1 MAGKLVTWLTLT
13 VAALTAAIALGAFT
27 LSYDALYAIGLA
39 YGVKAS
45 IAWLWPLLIDL
56 PLIVFTL
63 AMLTAQLTR
72 QSVKLWAGLV
82 MLYTLAT
89 IAFNIAHA
97 QQTALGWLV
106 AIVAP
111 VGLLLSTEAL
121 RHLARGTIERQA
133 IVISLQELTQQAAH
147 KAQEVDALAKQA
159 GALALQV
166 DALKADKAALNFR
179 ENTPKINTD
188 LDTLNAAR
196 LDAKTERLNTLLA
209 HLVANPQASLTE
221 AAQVVSVSRQ
231 TVGAYVNELTQ
242 AGKLHRNG
250 NGWEVGR

>member
-1 MAGKLVTWLTLT
+1 MAAKLVTWLTLT
-13 VAALTAAIALGAFT
+13 VAALTTAIAIGAFT

-63 AMLTAQLTR
+63 AMLVAQLTR
-72 QSVKLWAGLV
+72 QSIKLWAGLV

-97 QQTALGWLV
+97 QQSALGWLV

-133 IVISLQELTQQAAH
+133 AVITLQELTHEVNTRRAELDTLTRQAA
-147 KAQEVDALAKQA
+147 ALTA
-159 GALALQV
+159 QV
-166 DALKADKAALNFR
+166 DTLKADKTALNFR
-179 ENTPKINTD
+179 ENIPKANTQV
-188 LDTLNAAR
+188 DTLNAAR
-196 LDAKTERLNTLLA
+196 IDARQQRLNALLA
-209 HLVANPQASLTE
+209 HLAENPQANLTD
-221 AAQVVSVSRQ
+221 AAPVVGVSRQ
-231 TVGAYVNELTQ
+231 TVGAYVTELTE

-250 NGWEVGR
+250 NGWQVKQ

>member
-1 MAGKLVTWLTLT
+1 MADKLVTWLTLT
-13 VAALTAAIALGAFT
+13 VAALTGAIALGAFT

-45 IAWLWPLLIDL
+45 IGWLWPL
-56 PLIVFTL
+56 LIVFTL

-89 IAFNIAHA
+89 IAFNLAHA

-133 IVISLQELTQQAAH
+133 IVITLQELTAQATH
-147 KAQEVDALAKQA
+147 KAQEVDTLTRQA
-159 GALALQV
+159 TALALQV
-166 DALKADKAALNFR
+166 DALKADKQVLNFR

-196 LDAKTERLNTLLA
+196 LDAKQERLNTLLA
-209 HLVANPQASLTE
+209 HLAANPQANLTE

-242 AGKLHRNG
+242 AGKLYRNG
-250 NGWEVGR
+250 HGWEVRS